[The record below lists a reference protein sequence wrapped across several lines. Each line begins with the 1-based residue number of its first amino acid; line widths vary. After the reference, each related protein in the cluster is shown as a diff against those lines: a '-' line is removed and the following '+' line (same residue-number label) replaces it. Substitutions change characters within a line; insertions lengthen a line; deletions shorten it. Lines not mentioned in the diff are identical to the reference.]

1 MALVDGGD
9 LVVRAIKQ
17 EGVDTIFISAP
28 GMCRGIYDWKK
39 QVLGHHVE
47 WKKQNGDRN

>member
-17 EGVDTIFISAP
+17 EGVDTIFTLCA
-28 GMCRGIYDWKK
+28 GDVRAFYDWNK
-39 QVLGHHVE
+39 QVLGTM
-47 WKKQNGDRN
+47 WSGGSKNGDRN

>member
-17 EGVDTIFISAP
+17 EGVDTIFTLW
-28 GMCRGIYDWKK
+28 GG
-39 QVLGHHVE
+39 HVE
-47 WKKQNGDRN
+47 ATVGEA

>member
-17 EGVDTIFISAP
+17 EGVN
-28 GMCRGIYDWKK
+28 
-39 QVLGHHVE
+39 V
-47 WKKQNGDRN
+47 GDHRTPTLE

>member
-17 EGVDTIFISAP
+17 EGVDTVFTLCA
-28 GMCRGIYDWKK
+28 GHMQG
-39 QVLGHHVE
+39 VL
-47 WKKQNGDRN
+47 